1 MPPAPPVRPA
11 PNAYHFHTYDYQN
24 SAANGPWGLSPA
36 QPTAGGWQFYSLVQD
51 LAGLAALGAARN
63 VPNILLSD
71 VGGPTRRGRRT
82 KMLSFGNQGSVA
94 GRPTVVITGGIH
106 AREWIATEMAYLLAE
121 YLIVNYPVGIP
132 PNPRVA
138 QLRNLVRTRNIHI
151 IPMVNPDGNRRT
163 VFGTGANDRVW
174 RKNRRRL
181 PAVGGAWIAALA
193 PGGVPT
199 APFANVQYWTLPLWA
214 QYRVPDFDP
223 VNHVPPAGP
232 ANYRNHKLGNLE
244 IGVDLNRNMPTTGWG
259 YDCPPGLHLSDP
271 ADEQFFG
278 TRPGGEPETS
288 NVQQAMVNAAAGA
301 NIAVTIDYHSYG
313 RMILY
318 PGEVHH
324 AGAITALHQSTGQ
337 MLDALIRNQNP
348 PYQMYQL
355 GDPLTVVGYDATGTV
370 ADYAAQQHQA
380 RSFTIELEPSRF
392 DPAGFTLPEADIQAA
407 FEKNIRGALAAIG
420 APATA
425 LEATNYAAQYAWNV
439 SGHGNRVP

>member
-1 MPPAPPVRPA
+1 M
-11 PNAYHFHTYDYQN
+11 
-24 SAANGPWGLSPA
+24 
-36 QPTAGGWQFYSLVQD
+36 
-51 LAGLAALGAARN
+51 
-63 VPNILLSD
+63 
-71 VGGPTRRGRRT
+71 
-82 KMLSFGNQGSVA
+82 
-94 GRPTVVITGGIH
+94 
-106 AREWIATEMAYLLAE
+106 
-121 YLIVNYPVGIP
+121 
-132 PNPRVA
+132 
-138 QLRNLVRTRNIHI
+138 
-151 IPMVNPDGNRRT
+151 
-163 VFGTGANDRVW
+163 W

-181 PAVGGAWIAALA
+181 PVVGAAWLAALA
-193 PGGVPT
+193 PGGVAT
-199 APFANVQYWTLPLWA
+199 APFTNVQYWTLPLWA
-214 QYRVPDFDP
+214 QYRVPDYDP
-223 VNHVPPAGP
+223 GNGVPAGAVP
-232 ANYRNHKLGNLE
+232 AVAAGVPNYRNHKLTNLD

-259 YDCPPGLHLSDP
+259 YDCPPGLLLWDP

-348 PYQMYQL
+348 PYHMYQL

-380 RSFTIELEPSRF
+380 RSFTIELEPSSLN
-392 DPAGFTLPEADIQAA
+392 PAGFALQEGDIQAA
-407 FEKNIRGALAAIG
+407 FEKNIRGALAAIA

-425 LEATNYAAQYAWNV
+425 VQAVGYAAQYAWNV
-439 SGHGNRVP
+439 SGQGNRVP